1 MTTLVIRWYFLQE
14 MAVKTP
20 NIVPSFF
27 AEPLFGSCRTLGRD
41 VSEFAAAVFTLSELS
56 TCSPPCAAQLLVL
69 NTSLLCVW
77 ICGVRPSC
85 GCNSAPLR
93 GKSEVCQLL
102 SSWLL
107 IESDSATETSHSARK
122 EVRGLLLSRRL
133 GLWYHWSWI
142 LSDPFSEQVA
152 AFFWNWEKVYQHF
165 AFCRDSEKKVSSSV
179 LLILDCVRVT
189 LHNLKI
195 PLFILYWPLIASRAR
210 CFSSSPLRIDS
221 IYVAQWC

>member
-85 GCNSAPLR
+85 GCNS
-93 GKSEVCQLL
+93 VVFH
-102 SSWLL
+102 WLL
-107 IESDSATETSHSARK
+107 IESDSATKTSHSARK

-189 LHNLKI
+189 LHNLKL
-195 PLFILYWPLIASRAR
+195 PLFILYWPIMHPLPEAR
-210 CFSSSPLRIDS
+210 CFSSSPLRLDS